1 MSWNKDPYRI
11 LGVTSDATIED
22 IKSAYRL
29 MARRLHPDTNPN
41 NAAAAGQFQDVTTAH
56 ELLTNPSRRRTYDD
70 NMQRL
75 RKNSKNLYYSLQTIL
90 SKRIVVPMPEPQV
103 MYYLLNITPD
113 ARAVEQ
119 TKKDSNNNSRMN
131 LTLVLDQSNSMNG
144 ARIEKVKVAAHQIID
159 NLSHEDV
166 LSVVS
171 FNDRPSVIIDATLV
185 KDKPALKTKV
195 SLINASGST
204 EIYQGLVAGLA
215 EARKFLDPKMVN
227 HIILLTDG
235 HTFGDEKKC
244 LELASNAAK
253 EGIGISAMGL
263 GHDWNDKFLDELASK
278 TGGTSSHVTSAAAVV
293 RFLNDHVRS
302 LSNSFAE
309 RLQLSV
315 ATDADVRLES
325 AFKLAPNP
333 QPLDVENGIIPLGT
347 LQHGRLVSILLQFQL
362 PSNMEE
368 GTRSVARLAVS
379 GDILANT
386 PVEFTEIVD
395 PTVEVNNRPPREE
408 PPTQILD
415 ALSKLTLYRLQERAE
430 EALQTGNVDEA
441 TRRLENLATRLLELG
456 KKELAS
462 QALSEA
468 KRVAHTSALSQKGR
482 MTLKYQTRHLLTDGD
497 ADMPPID
504 D

>member
-1 MSWNKDPYRI
+1 MSWNKDPYKI
-11 LGVTSDATIED
+11 LGITPDATLED
-22 IKSAYRL
+22 IKSAYRKI
-29 MARRLHPDTNPN
+29 ARRLHPDTNPN
-41 NAAAAGQFQDVTTAH
+41 NAAAAQQFQDVTNAH
-56 ELLTNPSRRRTYDD
+56 ELLTSSSRRRTYDE
-70 NMQRL
+70 NVQRL
-75 RKNSKNLYYSLQTIL
+75 KRNSTNLYYSVETIL
-90 SKRIVVPMPEPQV
+90 SKRLVVSMKEPQV
-103 MYYLLNITPD
+103 IYYLTNIVPD
-113 ARAVEQ
+113 SRAQER
-119 TKKDSNNNSRMN
+119 KSDGSRMN

-159 NLSHEDV
+159 NLTHEDI

-171 FNDRPSVIIDATLV
+171 FNDRSEVIIEATPV

-195 SLINASGST
+195 SLITASGST
-204 EIYQGLVAGLA
+204 EIYQGLLAGLT
-215 EARKFLDPKMVN
+215 EVRKFLDPKMVN
-227 HIILLTDG
+227 HVILLTDG

-244 LELASNAAK
+244 LELAVDAAK
-253 EGIGISAMGL
+253 DGIGISAMGL

-278 TGGTSSHVTSAAAVV
+278 TGGSSSHITSAAAVV

-302 LSNSFAE
+302 LANSFAE

-315 ATDADVRLES
+315 AVDPDVRLES

-333 QPLDVENGIIPLGT
+333 QPLEINNGIIPLGT
-347 LQHGRLVSILLQFQL
+347 LQVGRLISVLLQFQL
-362 PSNMEE
+362 PANMEE
-368 GTRSVARLAVS
+368 GARTVARLAVS
-379 GDILANT
+379 GDILSNT
-386 PVEFTEIVD
+386 PANHTEISD
-395 PTVEVNNRPPREE
+395 PLIEVSDKPLREE
-408 PPTQILD
+408 PPTAILD

-441 TRRLENLATRLLELG
+441 TRRLENLATRLLEMG

-497 ADMPPID
+497 MPPIND
-504 D
+504 E